1 VNPIG
6 RGVLAVTDRPAVR
19 SIFTES
25 AAGRRFSRRFVAG
38 ENLDDAAAATKALN
52 DAAAQ
57 VSLDHLGEHV
67 TRAAEAVAARDA
79 YLAAL
84 DRIAA
89 DELDANLSVKLTQL
103 GLDFDVRLAVRS
115 LGELAERAADV
126 ATTITI
132 DMEEHTFTEATVTAF
147 EEVQA
152 VHGNLGIAVQSYLYR
167 TRSDLERIIPKGGLV
182 RLCKGA
188 YAEPSVV
195 AHQSH
200 NRVDASFDELLEV
213 LMAAPQV
220 TPAIA
225 THDDARIDLA
235 RRLGRRRDEPWE
247 FQMLYGVRR
256 RLQRELIDA
265 GYPVRV
271 YVPYGTAWY
280 PYLTRRMAER
290 PANLLFFLRAAI
302 GR

>member
-1 VNPIG
+1 MNALG
-6 RGVLAVTDRPAVR
+6 RGVLAVTDRRAVR
-19 SIFTES
+19 SLFTES
-25 AAGRRFSRRFVAG
+25 TAGRRLSLRFVAG
-38 ENLDDAAAATKALN
+38 EDLDDAAAAAQALN
-52 DAAAQ
+52 DRGAR

-67 TRAAEAVAARDA
+67 TGAAEAVAARDA

-84 DRIAA
+84 DRIA
-89 DELDANLSVKLTQL
+89 DDQLDANLSVKLTQL
-103 GLDFDVRLAVRS
+103 GLEFDDRLAVRS

-126 ATTITI
+126 GTTITI
-132 DMEEHTFTEATVTAF
+132 DMEEHTFTEATVTVF

-167 TRSDLERIIPKGGLV
+167 TRSDLERILPKGGLV

-188 YAEPSVV
+188 YAEPAAV
-195 AHQSH
+195 AHQSRS
-200 NRVDASFDELLEV
+200 RVDASFDEFLEV
-213 LMAAPQV
+213 LMAAPGV
-220 TPAIA
+220 VPAIA
-225 THDDARIDLA
+225 THDDARIELA
-235 RRLGRRRDEPWE
+235 RRLGRGRNEPWE

-256 RLQRELIDA
+256 RLQSELI
-265 GYPVRV
+265 GEGSPVRV

-290 PANLLFFLRAAI
+290 PANVLFFLRAAI

>member
-1 VNPIG
+1 MNALG
-6 RGVLAVTDRPAVR
+6 RGVLAVTDRPTVR
-19 SIFTES
+19 TLFTES
-25 AAGRRFSRRFVAG
+25 AAGRRLSLRFVAG
-38 ENLDDAAAATKALN
+38 EGLDDAAAAAQALN
-52 DAAAQ
+52 DLGAQ
-57 VSLDHLGEHV
+57 VSLDYLGEHV
-67 TRAAEAVAARDA
+67 ARPAEAVSARDA

-84 DRIAA
+84 DRIAG
-89 DELDANLSVKLTQL
+89 DDLDADLSVKLTQL
-103 GLDFDVRLAVRS
+103 GLEFDDRLAVRS
-115 LGELAERAADV
+115 LGALAERAADV
-126 ATTITI
+126 GTTITI
-132 DMEEHTFTEATVTAF
+132 DMEEHTLTEATVTAF

-152 VHGNLGIAVQSYLYR
+152 VRGNLGIAVQSYLYR

-188 YAEPSVV
+188 YAEPAAV

-200 NRVDASFDELLEV
+200 HRVDASFDELLEV

-225 THDDARIDLA
+225 THDDARIELA
-235 RRLGRRRDEPWE
+235 QRLGRRRNEPWE

-256 RLQRELIDA
+256 RLQSELIA
-265 GYPVRV
+265 GGFPVRV